1 MPRTLLIA
9 HRVRDG
15 ARVLGDAVVVENGRI
30 VEVGDTA
37 RLRSP
42 DHLEVAYP
50 GATIVPG
57 MIDAHLHPIGYAAS
71 LSRPVLKDARDFDDV
86 ADILRAAASGQSPES
101 AMVALRLDDESL
113 AEGRLPDRHFLDRVM
128 GDRPSLVIRYCGHVA
143 VANSAALAL
152 AGIGD
157 AAPDPPRGSID
168 RDDRGRP
175 TGVLRETA
183 VEPVATALGSIA
195 PEVTPDDMVDAA
207 VALASLGL
215 TGIGAIVDHEA
226 GCWAGAGSELDL
238 LMEAADRIPIAME
251 VFVIAQTPADLQ
263 SAAHRLSELRG
274 RVRFAGFKMFS
285 DGSLGGHTAAM
296 HEGFTDDPGQ
306 RGTDRLDP
314 QWAREMAAT
323 AVALGGRVALHA
335 IGDLANERALNLM
348 EHLIEQ
354 GADPALLRVEHASV
368 LSERDIRR
376 FGSLGVTASV
386 QPAFM
391 PSETGWLEK
400 RLGSDR
406 LRRTYPFQSLAEA
419 GTPLA
424 GGSDSPVETPDPL
437 WGLAA
442 ARDRSGMVPE
452 EGLDP
457 AAALGLFTAGAAAA
471 TGATSS
477 LEPGAAA
484 NLTVLS
490 GDPVDTTPDE
500 VRQMRV
506 IATWVEGVPVEVPAG
521 TVAWK
526 G

>member
-1 MPRTLLIA
+1 MRHVLIA
-9 HRVRDG
+9 DRVRD
-15 ARVLGDAVVVENGRI
+15 ATRVFGDAVLVDNGRI
-30 VEVGDTA
+30 VEVGDAA

-57 MIDAHLHPIGYAAS
+57 LVDAHLHPIGYAAS
-71 LSRPVLKDARDFDDV
+71 LNRPVLKDARDLDAV
-86 ADILRAAASGQSPES
+86 ADILRTAADSQSPRS
-101 AMVALRLDDESL
+101 AMVALRLDDETL

-128 GDRPSLVIRYCGHVA
+128 GDRPSLVIRYCGHIA

-152 AGIGD
+152 AGIDD
-157 AAPDPPRGSID
+157 ATPDPPRGSID

-207 VALASLGL
+207 IALASLGL

-238 LMEAADRIPIAME
+238 LIEAAERIPIAME
-251 VFVIAQTPADLQ
+251 VFVIAQTPADLE
-263 SAAHRLSELRG
+263 SAARRLDDLRG

-296 HEGFTDDPGQ
+296 HEGFSDDPQQ

-314 QWAREMAAT
+314 EWAREMAA
-323 AVALGGRVALHA
+323 AALALGGRVALHA

-348 EHLIEQ
+348 EHLIGR
-354 GADPALLRVEHASV
+354 GADPARLRVEHASV

-400 RLGSDR
+400 RLGADR
-406 LRRTYPFQSLAEA
+406 LRRTYPFRSLAEA
-419 GTPLA
+419 GAPLA

-437 WGLAA
+437 WGVAA
-442 ARDRSGMVPE
+442 ARDRSGIVPE
-452 EGLDP
+452 EGLGP
-457 AAALGLFTAGAAAA
+457 EAAFGLFTSGAAAA
-471 TGATSS
+471 TGASS
-477 LEPGAAA
+477 SFEPGAAA
-484 NLTVLS
+484 NLAVLS
-490 GDPVDTTPDE
+490 NDPVKATPDE
-500 VRQMRV
+500 VRQASV
-506 IATWVEGVPVEVPAG
+506 VATWVDGSSVEVPAG
-521 TVAWK
+521 TVAWR

>member
-1 MPRTLLIA
+1 
-9 HRVRDG
+9 VD
-15 ARVLGDAVVVENGRI
+15 
-30 VEVGDTA
+30 
-37 RLRSP
+37 
-42 DHLEVAYP
+42 YP

-71 LSRPVLKDARDFDDV
+71 LSRPVLKDARDLDDV
-86 ADILRAAASGQSPES
+86 ADILRTAAGNQSPQS
-101 AMVALRLDDESL
+101 AMVALRLDDETL
-113 AEGRLPDRHFLDRVM
+113 AEGRLPDRHFLDGVM

-143 VANSAALAL
+143 VANSAALVL
-152 AGIGD
+152 AGIDD
-157 AAPDPPRGSID
+157 ATPDPPRGSID
-168 RDDRGRP
+168 RDDQGKP

-183 VEPVATALGSIA
+183 VEPVAAALGSIA
-195 PEVTPDDMVDAA
+195 PEVTPDDLVTAA
-207 VALASLGL
+207 TALASFGL

-238 LMEAADRIPIAME
+238 LMEASHRIPIAME
-251 VFVIAQTPADLQ
+251 VFVIAQTPADLE
-263 SAAHRLSELRG
+263 SAAGRLSAVGG
-274 RVRFAGFKMFS
+274 RVRFAGLKMFS

-296 HEGFTDDPGQ
+296 HEGFTDDPDQ

-314 QWAREMAAT
+314 DWAKEMAA
-323 AVALGGRVALHA
+323 AALVLEGRVAIHA

-348 EHLIEQ
+348 EHLISA
-354 GADPALLRVEHASV
+354 GTDPRRLRVEHASV
-368 LSERDIRR
+368 LSASDIRR

-406 LRRTYPFQSLAEA
+406 LRRTYPFRSLAEA
-419 GTPLA
+419 GAPLA

-437 WGLAA
+437 WGIAA
-442 ARDRSGMVPE
+442 ARDRSDIVPE

-457 AAALGLFTAGAAAA
+457 DAALGLFTSGAAAA
-471 TGATSS
+471 TGAPSS
-477 LEPGAAA
+477 LERGAAA

-490 GDPVDTTPDE
+490 KDPVEASPDE
-500 VRQMRV
+500 VRQTRV
-506 IATWVEGVPVEVPAG
+506 VATWVEGASVEVPPG